1 MLDTTCPSSFT
12 LHYAKAN
19 FKWTEIVRIESETAA
34 AQAYKAPGS
43 FGETGNERKYSFL
56 LYENKDDDE
65 IDDLK
70 IPKEGEVF
78 DVKTFQ
84 DDNGFEEPGAGV
96 GMVVKL
102 GGQADCGGAVVSSLS
117 SQAASATERVSSVVS
132 SVSSVVTSLASSQTV
147 TSGSAPAVS
156 SEAVESESS
165 STTTIP
171 VLGITSSLVVVSSAV
186 QSGPS
191 STLLLTSTVPKTTTS
206 SSSTGEPAQ
215 QTTSGVSKIVLS
227 TAVCVVSVSIM
238 VFAGFLM

>member
-1 MLDTTCPSSFT
+1 
-12 LHYAKAN
+12 
-19 FKWTEIVRIESETAA
+19 VRIESETVAT
-34 AQAYKAPGS
+34 QAYKAPGS

-70 IPKEGEVF
+70 IPKEGDVF

-132 SVSSVVTSLASSQTV
+132 SVPSSVVSFVVSSVVSSVSSVVTSLASSQTM

-165 STTTIP
+165 STTTIQ
-171 VLGITSSLVVVSSAV
+171 VSGITSSLVVVSSAV

-227 TAVCVVSVSIM
+227 TAVCVVSVSIT